1 MNPVRFWL
9 PLPALAKFCGMMLRQ
24 ELTPKRLALAIAL
37 SAVVGALAALLVLLG
52 NPGNMGLCGACFL
65 RDIAGSMGL
74 FAAGPQI
81 FRPEI
86 LGLVVGALLWQWQR
100 GKLQARS
107 GSYASA
113 RLFLGIW
120 MGIAALVFLGCPFRM
135 LQRLGGGD
143 LNAWAALP
151 GFILGVG
158 VGRYFEQRGYT
169 VGKTSQVPLP
179 IGLLGPLFMV
189 LVFAAFVI
197 GSVLR
202 GPGIGDPGGPAHA
215 YWLVALA
222 IALPAGAILSL
233 TGFCAISA
241 ARQLFAG
248 PRPILFAALFLI
260 GAYGLVL
267 GIGGQFHLSFDQ
279 QPIAHSEWLWN
290 TLSLAL
296 LGLCGALAGGCPVRQ
311 IVLTGEGNGDAFVT
325 TIGILVGGA
334 MAHGIGLSSSPMGTT
349 SAGRYAIVLGLVLA
363 AAYGWIMIRTSRS
376 AADS

>member
-1 MNPVRFWL
+1 
-9 PLPALAKFCGMMLRQ
+9 MMLRQ
-24 ELTPKRLALAIAL
+24 ELTPKRFALAISLCA
-37 SAVVGALAALLVLLG
+37 AVGALAALLVLLG

-65 RDIAGSMGL
+65 RDIAGSLGL

-81 FRPEI
+81 FRPEVC
-86 LGLVVGALLWQWQR
+86 GLIAGALLWQWQR
-100 GKLQARS
+100 GQLHARS

-113 RLFLGIW
+113 RLFLGVW

-143 LNAWAALP
+143 LNAWLALP

-158 VGRYFEQRGYT
+158 IGRALEQRGYN
-169 VGKTSQVPLP
+169 VGKTSEVPLP
-179 IGLLGPLFMV
+179 VGLLGPLFFALV
-189 LVFAAFVI
+189 LGAFAI

-202 GPGIGDPGGPAHA
+202 GPGLGDPGGPAHA
-215 YWLVALA
+215 HWLIALA
-222 IALPAGAILSL
+222 LALPAGAILSL

-241 ARQLFAG
+241 ARQLFGG
-248 PRPILFAALFLI
+248 PRPISLAALFLI
-260 GAYGLVL
+260 GAYAVVL
-267 GIGGQFHLSFDQ
+267 WIGGKFHLSFDQ

-325 TIGILVGGA
+325 TMGIMVGGA
-334 MAHGIGLSSSPMGTT
+334 VAHGIGLSSSPAGTT
-349 SAGRYAIVLGLVLA
+349 SAGCYAVALGLVLA
-363 AAYGWIMIRTSRS
+363 TAYGWLMTRAPRS
-376 AADS
+376 AT